1 MLPLCNNTKMFHRLV
16 SCNSGKLLQYHSWIQ
31 WALSQTFVKGE
42 CMARCLILYTRGN
55 GTVALSGQTQCILQ
69 KHLHI
74 EKCCKKDT
82 KQWNK
87 TQWKKEKQ
95 HKLRILKKNFWGDN
109 NITGQLPKSQAN
121 SKLLIPV
128 ICIYNSIQI
137 NSVNSVRFSTK

>member
-1 MLPLCNNTKMFHRLV
+1 
-16 SCNSGKLLQYHSWIQ
+16 
-31 WALSQTFVKGE
+31 
-42 CMARCLILYTRGN
+42 MARCLILYTRGN

-95 HKLRILKKNFWGDN
+95 HKLRILKKTSEEIIISQDSCQSHKLTVNF
-109 NITGQLPKSQAN
+109 
-121 SKLLIPV
+121 
-128 ICIYNSIQI
+128 
-137 NSVNSVRFSTK
+137 